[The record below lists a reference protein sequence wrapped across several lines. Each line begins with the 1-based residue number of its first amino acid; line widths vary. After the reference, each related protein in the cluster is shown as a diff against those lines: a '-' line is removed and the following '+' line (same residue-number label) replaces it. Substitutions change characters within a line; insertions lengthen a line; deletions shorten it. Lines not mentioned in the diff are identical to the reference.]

1 MDTETAEAMFD
12 KLMAEQAKV
21 DALAASIKKLW
32 DGTPAGAPGW
42 SGDGPLK
49 GVDFHLPMDDRARAP
64 ALQILARAIVQS
76 STPNVVELQ
85 HGERAGKYALTV
97 RLAA

>member
-1 MDTETAEAMFD
+1 MDIEARARELLAEA
-12 KLMAEQAKV
+12 AKV
-21 DALAASIKKLW
+21 DALAASIEKLW
-32 DGTPAGAPGW
+32 DSTPVGAAGW

-64 ALQILARAIVQS
+64 ALKILARAIVQS

-85 HGERAGKYALTV
+85 HGERGGKYAMTV